1 MSDVCHNLLG
11 LHTNVKQDT
20 VTARR
25 EGERVKKVEIWDFPG
40 YLSWGHSSFKG
51 IFCNQH
57 RTEEKFLPEQQKH
70 FTKCSEHFTIPALR
84 AFFPH
89 QYFEDILQ
97 LCSQAEII
105 SGCDMT
111 PVLLSL
117 SAFLTSYWL
126 PAPVLFRILS
136 VNWLGI
142 IFVGHPGLAP
152 PPPTPRPCDE
162 LTWYLNIR
170 MSSILICTHQ
180 SDTPLSPVLCYIS
193 C

>member
-1 MSDVCHNLLG
+1 M
-11 LHTNVKQDT
+11 
-20 VTARR
+20 A
-25 EGERVKKVEIWDFPG
+25 
-40 YLSWGHSSFKG
+40 
-51 IFCNQH
+51 
-57 RTEEKFLPEQQKH
+57 QQKH
-70 FTKCSEHFTIPALR
+70 FTKYSEHFTTPALR

-142 IFVGHPGLAP
+142 IFVGHPQPGLAWP
-152 PPPTPRPCDE
+152 HHPHPALWWTDLISEYQNVINFNMHTP
-162 LTWYLNIR
+162 IR
-170 MSSILICTHQ
+170 HAPQSSIMLHQ
-180 SDTPLSPVLCYIS
+180 LLENQKRSELALRCK
-193 C
+193 